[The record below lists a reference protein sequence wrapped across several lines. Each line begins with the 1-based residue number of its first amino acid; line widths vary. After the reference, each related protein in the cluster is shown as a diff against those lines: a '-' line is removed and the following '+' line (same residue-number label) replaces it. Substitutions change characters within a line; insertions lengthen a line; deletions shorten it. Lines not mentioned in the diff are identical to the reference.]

1 MPETPN
7 LPTDG
12 PLLRAPR
19 HLFSQHTE
27 LQRRRPSR
35 HKRPDRPSRISLV
48 EARDARRAER
58 QRLKHAE
65 RTRVETL
72 AAQEQT
78 AIEAVAVAEINARQK
93 AKNARILLVVQDVAA
108 GKAER
113 DRRYAARKARQA

>member
-35 HKRPDRPSRISLV
+35 HKRPDRPSASPLL
-48 EARDARRAER
+48 ERDARRAER